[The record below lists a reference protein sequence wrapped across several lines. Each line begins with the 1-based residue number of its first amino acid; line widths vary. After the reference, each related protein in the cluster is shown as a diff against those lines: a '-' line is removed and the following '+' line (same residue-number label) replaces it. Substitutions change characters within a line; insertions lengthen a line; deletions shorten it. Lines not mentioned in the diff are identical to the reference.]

1 MSHPSHIKALT
12 SVRFVAALVVFL
24 HHYICAFGYKQ
35 FGGEY
40 FSDVSHSVLG
50 VLLLEM
56 RYGVTLFFV
65 LSGFLLLVRYYDS
78 IFNGHSFRLYWLKR
92 FARIM
97 PLYWFLL
104 SFIFVYYLVNGM
116 SIEPFPVYVTLTQ
129 GFFSYL
135 KFQGIG
141 VAWSLTVEECF
152 YLMLPFLILAMR
164 FVWPEDGFKWIK
176 FAAAVA
182 FMVAVCALLFELGE
196 EIHDAK
202 LTSWGGFMVEKS
214 DVRLYTIFG
223 RMSDFAIG
231 MMFGLIYIKSR
242 NLMLNRRWV
251 ADAAIAVSTVGIL
264 LVCYH
269 IFMNLGKGP
278 SWDNLARSTGMWWN
292 MLNAFFSGVIIYF
305 ICSPVS
311 LVGRLFSWKPFVYL
325 GEISFALYLV
335 HFNYISIHLYT
346 FVENLGLG
354 ILLSMLLIYLVL
366 TAISALC
373 YEVVERPAQHLILD
387 RAGVIRRSVRRPT
400 LLRLLGMSRRTGEY
414 DEEARRSKKLAKRSG
429 LSESRAKS

>member
-1 MSHPSHIKALT
+1 MTHPSHIKALT
-12 SVRFVAALVVFL
+12 SLRFVAALVVFL

-35 FGGEY
+35 FGGEHFY
-40 FSDVSHSVLG
+40 DVSHSVIG

-78 IFNGHSFRLYWLKR
+78 IFNGTSFRLYWLKR

-104 SFIFVYYLVNGM
+104 AVIFIYYLASGM
-116 SIEPFPVYVTLTQ
+116 SIEPFPVYATLTQ

-152 YLMLPFLILAMR
+152 YLALPFMILGLR
-164 FVWPEDGFKWIK
+164 LFWPEDGFKWIK
-176 FAAAVA
+176 FALAIG
-182 FMVAVCALLFELGE
+182 FMVLVCSLLFKAGE
-196 EIHDAK
+196 ELHDAR
-202 LTSWGGFMVEKS
+202 LWSWGGFMAEKS
-214 DVRLYTIFG
+214 DMRLYTIFG

-231 MMFGLIYIKSR
+231 MMFGLLYIKSR
-242 NLMLNRRWV
+242 NLVLNRGWV
-251 ADAAIAVSTVGIL
+251 ADAAIAASIIGIL

-292 MLNAFFSGVIIYF
+292 MLNALFSGIIIYF
-305 ICSPVS
+305 ICSPAS

-325 GEISFALYLV
+325 GEISFALYLI
-335 HFNYISIHLYT
+335 HFNYISIHLYS
-346 FVENLGLG
+346 FVENLQLG
-354 ILLSMLLIYLVL
+354 IIVSMLVLYLTL
-366 TAISALC
+366 TLFSMLC
-373 YEVVERPAQHLILD
+373 YELVERPAQHLILD
-387 RAGVIRRSVRRPT
+387 RTGVLRGSVRRPT
-400 LLRLLGMSRRTGEY
+400 LLRLIGMKRRTGDY
-414 DEEARRSKKLAKRSG
+414 DPGKRRRK
-429 LSESRAKS
+429 SRELVRTGFDS